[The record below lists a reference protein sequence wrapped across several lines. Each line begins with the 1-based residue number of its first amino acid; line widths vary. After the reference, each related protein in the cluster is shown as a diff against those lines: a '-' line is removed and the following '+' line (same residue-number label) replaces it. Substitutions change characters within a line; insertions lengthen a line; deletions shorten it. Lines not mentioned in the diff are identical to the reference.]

1 MVICYF
7 GGSVYIRLQAFK
19 NTVYHFE
26 TSLLGFYL
34 KKEKKKE
41 EEEDNSCFC
50 LTLGLVN

>member
-19 NTVYHFE
+19 NTVYNFE

-34 KKEKKKE
+34 KKEKKKKRKKITRV
-41 EEEDNSCFC
+41 SA
-50 LTLGLVN
+50 